1 VGERGPGGQ
10 ILHRKTRGVKLNG
23 TGVVSGE
30 TMDRKKIVSD
40 VGSYE
45 NIIEVKRP
53 RENRG
58 TYWGDW
64 RVEPFPTTI
73 EDGWEEREGWE
84 RESVPAVGVVW
95 YEAP

>member
-1 VGERGPGGQ
+1 MAETTMPGGGGGGGDQDRGWRHAGGGGLERVERPRAVTAGEKGPGGQ

-30 TMDRKKIVSD
+30 STNRKKIVGD

-45 NIIEVKRP
+45 NIVEVKRP

-58 TYWGDW
+58 TY
-64 RVEPFPTTI
+64 
-73 EDGWEEREGWE
+73 
-84 RESVPAVGVVW
+84 
-95 YEAP
+95 